1 MSDLNVTVTT
11 VTSLE
16 PSKEGVA
23 TTSKDISKTMDAHQ
37 LIKHEHKTKT
47 VPSKLTNLNYSV
59 DHEDK
64 SIHLKVRSSD
74 GEIVREVVFEVVF
87 ERIDPSLIDP
97 KKLKGVLIDNNA

>member
-74 GEIVREVVFEVVF
+74 GEIVREVVFE
-87 ERIDPSLIDP
+87 RIDPSLIDP

>member
-47 VPSKLTNLNYSV
+47 IPSKLTNLNYSV

-74 GEIVREVVFEVVF
+74 GEIVREVVFE
-87 ERIDPSLIDP
+87 RIDPSLIDP